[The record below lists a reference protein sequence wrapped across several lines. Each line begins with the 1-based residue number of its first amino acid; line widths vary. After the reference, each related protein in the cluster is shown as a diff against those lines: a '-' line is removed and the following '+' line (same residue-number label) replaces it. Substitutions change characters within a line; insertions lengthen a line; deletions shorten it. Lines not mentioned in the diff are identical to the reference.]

1 MREKIG
7 YLVKRA
13 QQIFRIRMD
22 EALRPISLTTAQY
35 VALNA
40 LEKTPDASNAALAR
54 ACFVTPQTMIEINKG
69 LEISGFITRHE
80 HPQHGRI
87 IQATLTPLGKYKLE
101 TAHSLVNHINSQM
114 VSNLTEDE
122 QMHLT
127 DLLEKCCENLERL
140 PG

>member
-1 MREKIG
+1 MMSEKIG

-13 QQIFRIRMD
+13 QQIFRIQID
-22 EALRPISLTTAQY
+22 NALRPIHLTTSQY
-35 VALNA
+35 AALNA
-40 LEKTPDASNAALAR
+40 LEETPNASNAALAR

-69 LEISGFITRHE
+69 LETAGFITRHE

-87 IQATLTPLGKYKLE
+87 IQTTLTPLGKDKLAA
-101 TAHSLVNHINSQM
+101 AHSLVNFIDAQM

-127 DLLEKCCENLERL
+127 NLLEKCCENLENL
-140 PG
+140 S